1 MTFQYDG
8 TTYEVD
14 IDSIYRDIIIP
25 VSTLSDAVAVV
36 EAVDGM
42 TSYVFNRKT
51 YTDMVVQRAT
61 ITIEDSGITVKIKT
75 RELTDLEKANSK
87 INEMYAAVSDLGD
100 EISSE
105 SAAEHPCLYPDYD
118 SIESPIPGVLWYWLN
133 GILVRID
140 EDAPPQEASNNATYG
155 NGGH

>member
-1 MTFQYDG
+1 MTFQYNG
-8 TTYEVD
+8 ETYEVD
-14 IDSIYRDIIIP
+14 LDSIYRDIIIP
-25 VSTLSDAVAVV
+25 VSSLSDAVAVV

-51 YTDMVVQRAT
+51 YTDMVVQRTT
-61 ITIEDSGITVKIKT
+61 ITIEGSSITVKIKT

-87 INEMYAAVSDLGD
+87 INEMYAAVSDLGS
-100 EISSE
+100 EISAE
-105 SAAEHPCLYPDYD
+105 SASEHPCLYPDYD
-118 SIESPIPGVLWYWLN
+118 SVESPIPGVLWYWLN

-140 EDAPPQEASNNATYG
+140 EEAPSQETSNNATYG

>member
-1 MTFQYDG
+1 MTFQYNG

-14 IDSIYRDIIIP
+14 IDSVYRDIIIP
-25 VSTLSDAVAVV
+25 VASLTEAVAVV
-36 EAVDGM
+36 EALDGM

-51 YTDMVVQRAT
+51 YSDMVVQRIT
-61 ITIEDSGITVKIKT
+61 ITIEDGTANVKVKT
-75 RELTDLEKANSK
+75 RERTDLEKANSK
-87 INEMYAAVSDLGD
+87 INEMYAAVSDLGE

-105 SAAEHPCLYPDYD
+105 SAQEHPCLYPDYD

-140 EDAPPQEASNNATYG
+140 EDAPPQETSNSATYG